1 MNHRERKLWQWLS
14 GQIGNAWDAQR
25 HEDKYAV
32 GIPDVSYGCRGTQ
45 GWIELKS
52 LTAWP
57 RKGFPAL
64 SVEQTNWLIRRGGTG
79 GKCWLLVDYNDMLL
93 LFPWNVIPI
102 LQDNEDDFVGA
113 QKLTSWYGY
122 KKIFDT
128 NEFLYYL
135 TGGKYG
141 RNG

>member
-1 MNHRERKLWQWLS
+1 MNHRERAFWQWLD
-14 GQIGNAWDAQR
+14 GKIGNLWHAQR
-25 HEDKYAV
+25 HEDKHSV

-64 SVEQTNWLIRRGGTG
+64 SVEQANWLTRRGKVG
-79 GKCWLLVDYNDMLL
+79 GNCYLLAE
-93 LFPWNVIPI
+93 I
-102 LQDNEDDFVGA
+102 DDFILLIGWERIGLLELV
-113 QKLTSWYGY
+113 KCREDLVNLSRFTTP
-122 KKIFDT
+122 KHIFDV
-128 NEFLYYL
+128 NYFIHRL
-135 TGGKYG
+135 TDG